1 MGSGT
6 SADNARKTVASMLA
20 NKPDDASDI
29 TVSVLVR
36 VVVQRIDSFLFYRIL
51 RLPKPKFAISAE
63 SLENSRTNCEVSA
76 SFITVY

>member
-29 TVSVLVR
+29 TVSALKVL
-36 VVVQRIDSFLFYRIL
+36 LL
-51 RLPKPKFAISAE
+51 LA
-63 SLENSRTNCEVSA
+63 
-76 SFITVY
+76 